1 MKPLLIIAFM
11 ILNFSFFKAKSTKIV
26 FFGDSIT
33 EMGVQKGAYIDL
45 LQQHLLQ
52 DDLAKKYSI
61 EGAGIGG
68 NKIYDLYLRMEDDVL
83 AKKPDIVVVWVGI
96 NDVWHKKLFGT
107 GTDADKFEK
116 FYKAIIKKLQNQG
129 IKVVLTTPAV
139 IGEYTDYS
147 NDSDGELNHFSNI
160 IRRIASENACE
171 LVDMR
176 KVFLQYNLEHNTEN
190 KESNI
195 LTTDKVHLNAEGNKL
210 AADTFYNFLLRNVK

>member
-1 MKPLLIIAFM
+1 M
-11 ILNFSFFKAKSTKIV
+11 ILNFSFFKPKTSKIV

-45 LQQHLLQ
+45 LRQYLLQ
-52 DDLAKKYSI
+52 DTLSEKYSI

-83 AKKPDIVVVWVGI
+83 AKKPDVVVIWVGI

-116 FYKAIIKKLQNQG
+116 FYKAIIKKMQAKG
-129 IKVVLTTPAV
+129 IKVVLVTPAL
-139 IGEYTDYS
+139 IGEYTDFS
-147 NDSDGELNHFSNI
+147 NDSDGELNHFANL
-160 IRRIASENACE
+160 IRQIAAENSCE

-176 KVFLQYNLEHNTEN
+176 QVFLQYNRLHNKEN
-190 KESNI
+190 KETGI
-195 LTTDKVHLNAEGNKL
+195 LTADKVHLNGEGNKL
-210 AADTFYNFLLRNVK
+210 AAETFYNFLIKK

>member
-1 MKPLLIIAFM
+1 MA
-11 ILNFSFFKAKSTKIV
+11 LNFSFFKPKTTKII

-45 LQQHLLQ
+45 LNQYLLR
-52 DDLAKKYSI
+52 DSLAQKYSV

-83 AKKPDIVVVWVGI
+83 AKNPDMVFIWVGI

-107 GTDADKFEK
+107 GSDADKFEK
-116 FYKAIIKKLQNQG
+116 FYKAIIKKMQIKG
-129 IKVVLTTPAV
+129 IKVVLVTPAV

-147 NDSDGELNHFSNI
+147 NDSDGELNHFANLVK
-160 IRRIASENACE
+160 RIAAENTCE

-176 KVFLQYNLEHNTEN
+176 QTFLQYNLLHNKEN
-190 KESNI
+190 KERGI

-210 AADTFYNFLLRNVK
+210 AAETFYSFLMKK

>member
-1 MKPLLIIAFM
+1 M
-11 ILNFSFFKAKSTKIV
+11 ILNFSFFKPKTTKII

-45 LQQHLLQ
+45 LNQYLLR
-52 DDLAKKYSI
+52 DSLAKKYSI

-83 AKKPDIVVVWVGI
+83 AKNPDMVFIWVGI

-107 GTDADKFEK
+107 GSDADKFEK
-116 FYKAIIKKLQNQG
+116 FYKAIIKKMQIKG
-129 IKVVLTTPAV
+129 IKVILVTPAV

-147 NDSDGELNHFSNI
+147 NDSDGELNHFANLVK
-160 IRRIASENACE
+160 RIAAENTCE

-176 KVFLQYNLEHNTEN
+176 QTFLQYNLLYNKEN
-190 KESNI
+190 KESGI

-210 AADTFYNFLLRNVK
+210 AAETFYSFLMKK